1 MLTTIKLTIV
11 LYAAFVI
18 LVLIARFAVFCIDGI
33 KSENA
38 RIKAKQA
45 AKEAKRKK
53 AASSSRIAGSG
64 NRSARWTQRTH
75 VLRVDEYICSAC
87 KASFDRPYEVCP
99 SCGATMKKPRYD
111 PSWVDEAEE
120 LSAML
125 DDDR

>member
-1 MLTTIKLTIV
+1 MLTAIKLTIV
-11 LYAAFVI
+11 LYAAFII

-53 AASSSRIAGSG
+53 AASSRIAGSG

-75 VLRVDEYICSAC
+75 LLRVDEYICSAC
-87 KASFDRPYEVCP
+87 KASFDRP
-99 SCGATMKKPRYD
+99 
-111 PSWVDEAEE
+111 
-120 LSAML
+120 
-125 DDDR
+125 

>member
-1 MLTTIKLTIV
+1 MLTAIKLTIV
-11 LYAAFVI
+11 LYAAFII

-45 AKEAKRKK
+45 AKE
-53 AASSSRIAGSG
+53 
-64 NRSARWTQRTH
+64 
-75 VLRVDEYICSAC
+75 
-87 KASFDRPYEVCP
+87 ASFDRPYEVCP

>member
-11 LYAAFVI
+11 IYIAFVM
-18 LVLIARFAVFCIDGI
+18 LVFIARFVVFCIDGF

-45 AKEAKRKK
+45 AKEAKHNKVAISSEK
-53 AASSSRIAGSG
+53 AGNR
-64 NRSARWTQRTH
+64 NRSARWTQHTH
-75 VLRVDEYICSAC
+75 LLRVDEYICSAC
-87 KASFDRPYEVCP
+87 QASFDQPYDVCP
-99 SCGATMKKPRYD
+99 SCGTPMKELRYD

-125 DDDR
+125 DDDW